1 MCCRETA
8 FALAKLDAT
17 VVLGCRNTD
26 GAREVA
32 QEIRLTVFAMLQAE
46 CSSAGLPALGH
57 NQKWSS
63 LYRERIPQADI
74 LVPGPLD
81 LAKPESIFAFVDLYQ
96 RQRVALHIL
105 VNNAGA
111 AYKREWYTAEGVG
124 GLAQV

>member
-1 MCCRETA
+1 MLICA
-8 FALAKLDAT
+8 GSLALAH
-17 VVLGCRNTD
+17 RQHID
-26 GAREVA
+26 GEG
-32 QEIRLTVFAMLQAE
+32 QPDIPL
-46 CSSAGLPALGH
+46 
-57 NQKWSS
+57 S

-81 LAKPESIFAFVDLYQ
+81 LSKPESIPAFVDLFQ
-96 RQRVALHIL
+96 RQRLPLHIL